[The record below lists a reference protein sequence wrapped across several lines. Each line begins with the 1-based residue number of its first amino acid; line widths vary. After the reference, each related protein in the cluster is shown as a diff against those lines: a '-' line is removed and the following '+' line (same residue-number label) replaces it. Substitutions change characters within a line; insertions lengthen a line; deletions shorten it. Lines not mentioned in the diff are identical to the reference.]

1 MCFNWPVLHLEPKS
15 AWGYLSFGKMW
26 CDTFITE
33 SWSSKQISMPEVFNR
48 NGNVLP
54 SNIKYASIPQ
64 WVAMLYNQ
72 VQTANPVN
80 HTCWVIH
87 HILNWGLVSHARG
100 LWYSILVLLS
110 TLRTIAPPFCCIYFA
125 FCYLY
130 CYLQPQ
136 IIILYIDLNKNSK
149 YSATCP
155 HLQLENLLHFSDKK
169 FHLSSCVFTRLQFFV
184 LCNICNTF
192 RVTACIQWLALKRV
206 KKLTPSIVLT
216 PKQRN
221 NSSSKSLCNDGIPNP
236 FVDHAT

>member
-1 MCFNWPVLHLEPKS
+1 MCFNWPACYIWNLRVLEVTCRLER
-15 AWGYLSFGKMW
+15 
-26 CDTFITE
+26 CDIFITE

-110 TLRTIAPPFCCIYFA
+110 TLRTIAPFCCIYFA
-125 FCYLY
+125 LCYWY

-206 KKLTPSIVLT
+206 KKLTCKLL
-216 PKQRN
+216 
-221 NSSSKSLCNDGIPNP
+221 NSTVIYQANRYVTTEFKNP
-236 FVDHAT
+236 FFDHAI

>member
-1 MCFNWPVLHLEPKS
+1 MCSNWIVWNIEWFLPHNNFPLVQPFGYSAQYFHQVYRHVFQLTCVLHLEPNS

-64 WVAMLYNQ
+64 WVARLYYR

-110 TLRTIAPPFCCIYFA
+110 TLRTIAPPFCCIYFL
-125 FCYLY
+125 F
-130 CYLQPQ
+130 
-136 IIILYIDLNKNSK
+136 
-149 YSATCP
+149 AT
-155 HLQLENLLHFSDKK
+155 DIA
-169 FHLSSCVFTRLQFFV
+169 
-184 LCNICNTF
+184 ICNH
-192 RVTACIQWLALKRV
+192 K
-206 KKLTPSIVLT
+206 P
-216 PKQRN
+216 
-221 NSSSKSLCNDGIPNP
+221 
-236 FVDHAT
+236 